1 MKTIVLAH
9 GIFGV
14 GSELFPNLPLPFKP
28 VFDYFNGVA
37 AHLNTPEIKVIA
49 PTTSPLGSIE
59 DRGKELARQL
69 ENLPAGRIDIIAH
82 SMGGLDARFM
92 LHRYPDIAKRIT
104 SLTTI
109 GTPHHGSAVAD
120 MVHSS
125 ADVLYKLAPAL
136 LLEQVAALAD
146 LTTEKAE
153 EFNARTPDVDG
164 VHYMNIAGA
173 VPSDSQHLLLELA
186 AWIGKL
192 SGPNDGVVLET
203 SARFKGHEYLGTWP
217 VDHFGEIG
225 WARWR
230 RGVELDAS
238 AFYPDNHLQRYD
250 ELIAKIR
257 SIPSN

>member
-1 MKTIVLAH
+1 MKTIVLVH
-9 GIFGV
+9 GILGV
-14 GSELFPNLPLPFKP
+14 GSELFPDLDLPFKP

-37 AHLNTPEIKVIA
+37 AHLKKRGLEVMA
-49 PTTSPLGSIE
+49 PTVSPLESIE
-59 DRGKELARQL
+59 DRGKQLAQDL
-69 ENLPAGRIDIIAH
+69 QNLPEGRIDIIAH
-82 SMGGLDARFM
+82 SMGGLDARFV
-92 LHRYPDIAKRIT
+92 LHSYPDIAKRIT

-136 LLEQVAALAD
+136 LLKQVGALAD
-146 LTTEKAE
+146 LTTKKAE
-153 EFNARTPDVDG
+153 EFNARTPDAKG
-164 VHYMNIAGA
+164 VRYMNIAGV

-186 AWIGKL
+186 ASIGKL
-192 SGPNDGVVLET
+192 SAPNDGVVLET

-225 WARWR
+225 WANWR
-230 RGVELDAS
+230 RGLELDAS

-257 SIPSN
+257 LPSK